1 MSESIPARVPGG
13 VDVYPEAALRQA
25 RDAMLDAARAKAE
38 FVANVSHEVRTPM
51 TAILGMTDLALQ
63 TELTAE
69 QREYLTAVRSAS
81 EELLALLEDLLDFS
95 ALDAGRLAVQR
106 VSFELRESVAEAV
119 RGLEPRARDK
129 RLALACEIA
138 PSVPDA
144 VLGDPKRLR
153 QVIEKLVD
161 NAIKFTE
168 QGGVTVRVDAEAAA
182 GETLVHCAVS
192 DTGIGIP
199 REKQE
204 VIFDPFVQ
212 GDGSASRR
220 HGGTG
225 LGLAIAVEV
234 VQLMRGR
241 IWVESEVGRGS
252 TFHFTARLAKEPLSP
267 PARDPGPAPLRGGAG
282 GLHVL
287 LAEDNAVNRKVAVRL
302 LEKRGHTVVAVE
314 DGRQALRALD
324 GERFDIALMDV
335 QMPEMDGFE
344 ATAAV
349 RARER
354 VQGGHLPI
362 VALTAH
368 AMKGDRERCL
378 EAGMDAYVAKPVNA
392 EELFATLERLVPGA
406 GR

>member
-1 MSESIPARVPGG
+1 MSEPIRTRVPGN
-13 VDVYPEAALRQA
+13 PCAEAALRQA
-25 RDAMLDAARAKAE
+25 RHAMLEAARAKAE

-51 TAILGMTDLALQ
+51 TAILGMTDLALE

-69 QREYLTAVRSAS
+69 QREYLTAVRSAAD
-81 EELLALLEDLLDFS
+81 ELLALLEDLLDFS
-95 ALDAGRLAVQR
+95 ALDACRLAVQR
-106 VSFELRESVAEAV
+106 VPFSLRESVGDSV
-119 RGLEPRARDK
+119 RTHEPRAQDRD
-129 RLALACEIA
+129 LALTCEIA

-144 VLGDPKRLR
+144 VVGDPRRLR

-161 NAIKFTE
+161 NAIKFTA
-168 QGGVTVRVDAEAAA
+168 QGGVAVRVDAEVAAD
-182 GETLVHCAVS
+182 EVLLHCSVA

-199 REKQE
+199 REQQE
-204 VIFDPFVQ
+204 TIFEPFVQ
-212 GDGSASRR
+212 GDGSATRR
-220 HGGTG
+220 YGGTG
-225 LGLAIAVEV
+225 LGLAIASDV
-234 VQLMRGR
+234 VQLMGGN
-241 IWVESEVGRGS
+241 IWVESEAGRGS
-252 TFHFTARLAKEPLSP
+252 TFHFTARLAQEPLSP
-267 PARDPGPAPLRGGAG
+267 PAPDRRPAPLRGGAG

-354 VQGGHLPI
+354 VEGGHLPI
-362 VALTAH
+362 VALTAY

-392 EELFATLERLVPGA
+392 DELFATLERLVPGA

>member
-1 MSESIPARVPGG
+1 MSEPIRTRVPGN
-13 VDVYPEAALRQA
+13 PCAEAALRQA
-25 RDAMLDAARAKAE
+25 RHAMLEAARAKAE

-51 TAILGMTDLALQ
+51 TAILGMTDLALE

-69 QREYLTAVRSAS
+69 QREYLTAVRSAAD
-81 EELLALLEDLLDFS
+81 ELLALLEDLLDFS
-95 ALDAGRLAVQR
+95 ALDACRLAVQR
-106 VSFELRESVAEAV
+106 VPFSLRESVGDSV
-119 RGLEPRARDK
+119 RTHEPRAQDRD
-129 RLALACEIA
+129 LALTCEIA

-144 VLGDPKRLR
+144 VVGDPRRLR

-161 NAIKFTE
+161 NAIKFTA
-168 QGGVTVRVDAEAAA
+168 QGGVAVRVDAEVAAD
-182 GETLVHCAVS
+182 EVLLHCSVA

-199 REKQE
+199 REQQE
-204 VIFDPFVQ
+204 TIFEPFVQ
-212 GDGSASRR
+212 GDGSATRR
-220 HGGTG
+220 YGGTG
-225 LGLAIAVEV
+225 LGLAIASDV
-234 VQLMRGR
+234 VQLMGGN
-241 IWVESEVGRGS
+241 IWVESEAGRGS
-252 TFHFTARLAKEPLSP
+252 TFHFTARLAQEPLSP
-267 PARDPGPAPLRGGAG
+267 PAPDRRPAPLRGGAG

-354 VQGGHLPI
+354 VEGGHLPI
-362 VALTAH
+362 VALTAY

-392 EELFATLERLVPGA
+392 DELFATLERLVPEA

>member
-1 MSESIPARVPGG
+1 MSEPIRTRVPGN
-13 VDVYPEAALRQA
+13 PCAEAALRQA
-25 RDAMLDAARAKAE
+25 RHAMLEAARAKAE

-51 TAILGMTDLALQ
+51 TAILGMTDLALE

-69 QREYLTAVRSAS
+69 QREYLTAVRSAAD
-81 EELLALLEDLLDFS
+81 ELLALLEDLLDFS
-95 ALDAGRLAVQR
+95 ALDACRLAVQR
-106 VSFELRESVAEAV
+106 VPFSLRESVGDSV
-119 RGLEPRARDK
+119 RTHEPRAQDRD
-129 RLALACEIA
+129 LALTCEIA

-144 VLGDPKRLR
+144 VVGDPRRLR
-153 QVIEKLVD
+153 QVIAKLVD
-161 NAIKFTE
+161 NAIKFTA
-168 QGGVTVRVDAEAAA
+168 QGGVAVRVDAEVAAD
-182 GETLVHCAVS
+182 EVLLHCSVA

-199 REKQE
+199 REQQE
-204 VIFDPFVQ
+204 TIFEPFVQ
-212 GDGSASRR
+212 GDGSATRR
-220 HGGTG
+220 YGGTG
-225 LGLAIAVEV
+225 LGLAIASDV
-234 VQLMRGR
+234 VQLMGGN
-241 IWVESEVGRGS
+241 IWVESEAGRGS
-252 TFHFTARLAKEPLSP
+252 TFHFTARLAQEPLSP
-267 PARDPGPAPLRGGAG
+267 PAPDRRPAPLRGGAG

-354 VQGGHLPI
+354 VEGGHLPI
-362 VALTAH
+362 VALTAY

-392 EELFATLERLVPGA
+392 DELFATLERLVPGA

>member
-1 MSESIPARVPGG
+1 MSEPIRTRVPGN
-13 VDVYPEAALRQA
+13 PCAEAALRQA
-25 RDAMLDAARAKAE
+25 RHAMLEAARAKAE

-51 TAILGMTDLALQ
+51 TAILGMTDLALE

-69 QREYLTAVRSAS
+69 QREYLTAVRSAAD
-81 EELLALLEDLLDFS
+81 ELLALLEDLLDFS
-95 ALDAGRLAVQR
+95 ALDACRLAVQR
-106 VSFELRESVAEAV
+106 VPFSLRESVGDSV
-119 RGLEPRARDK
+119 RTHEPRAQDRD
-129 RLALACEIA
+129 LALTCEIA

-144 VLGDPKRLR
+144 VVGDPRRLR

-161 NAIKFTE
+161 NAIKFTA
-168 QGGVTVRVDAEAAA
+168 QGGVAVRVDAEVAAD
-182 GETLVHCAVS
+182 EVLLHCSVA

-199 REKQE
+199 REQQE
-204 VIFDPFVQ
+204 TIFEPFVQ
-212 GDGSASRR
+212 GDGSATRR
-220 HGGTG
+220 YGGTG
-225 LGLAIAVEV
+225 LGLAIASDV
-234 VQLMRGR
+234 VQLMGGN
-241 IWVESEVGRGS
+241 IWVESEAGRGS
-252 TFHFTARLAKEPLSP
+252 TFHFTARLAQEPLSP
-267 PARDPGPAPLRGGAG
+267 PAPDRRPAPLRGGAG

-302 LEKRGHTVVAVE
+302 LQKRGHTVVAVE

-324 GERFDIALMDV
+324 GERFDVVLMDV

-354 VQGGHLPI
+354 VEGGHLPI
-362 VALTAH
+362 VALTAY

-392 EELFATLERLVPGA
+392 DELFATLERLVPGA

>member
-1 MSESIPARVPGG
+1 LSEPIRTRMPVNPCA
-13 VDVYPEAALRQA
+13 EAALRQA
-25 RDAMLDAARAKAE
+25 RHAVLEAARAKAE

-51 TAILGMTDLALQ
+51 TAILGMTDLALE

-69 QREYLTAVRSAS
+69 QREYLRAVRTAAD
-81 EELLALLEDLLDFS
+81 ELLALLEDLLDFS
-95 ALDAGRLAVQR
+95 ALDACRLAVQR
-106 VSFELRESVAEAV
+106 VPFSLRESAGESV
-119 RGLEPRARDK
+119 RTHEPRAREKD
-129 RLALACEIA
+129 LALTCEIA

-144 VLGDPKRLR
+144 VVGDPRRLR
-153 QVIEKLVD
+153 QVIEKLID
-161 NAIKFTE
+161 NAIKFTS
-168 QGGVTVRVDAEAAA
+168 QGGVAVRVDAEVAAD
-182 GETLVHCAVS
+182 EVLLHCSVA

-199 REKQE
+199 REQQE
-204 VIFDPFVQ
+204 TIFEPFVQ

-220 HGGTG
+220 YGGTG
-225 LGLAIAVEV
+225 LGLAIASDV
-234 VQLMRGR
+234 VQLMGGHN
-241 IWVESEVGRGS
+241 WVESEAGRGS
-252 TFHFTARLAKEPLSP
+252 TFHFTARLAQEPLSP
-267 PARDPGPAPLRGGAG
+267 RAPDRRPAPLRGGTG

-354 VQGGHLPI
+354 VEGGHLPI
-362 VALTAH
+362 VALTAY

-392 EELFATLERLVPGA
+392 DELFATLERLVPGA

>member
-1 MSESIPARVPGG
+1 LSEPIRTRMPGN
-13 VDVYPEAALRQA
+13 PCAEAALRQA
-25 RDAMLDAARAKAE
+25 RHAVLEAARAKAE

-51 TAILGMTDLALQ
+51 TAILGMTDLALE

-69 QREYLTAVRSAS
+69 QREYLTAVRSAAD
-81 EELLALLEDLLDFS
+81 ELLALLEDLLDFS
-95 ALDAGRLAVQR
+95 ALDACRLAVQR
-106 VSFELRESVAEAV
+106 VPFSLRESVGDSV
-119 RGLEPRARDK
+119 RTHEPRAQDRD
-129 RLALACEIA
+129 LALTCEIA

-144 VLGDPKRLR
+144 VVGDPRRLR

-161 NAIKFTE
+161 NAIKFTA
-168 QGGVTVRVDAEAAA
+168 QGGVAVRVDAEVAAD
-182 GETLVHCAVS
+182 EVLLHCSVA

-199 REKQE
+199 REQQE
-204 VIFDPFVQ
+204 TIFEPFVQ
-212 GDGSASRR
+212 GDGSATRR
-220 HGGTG
+220 YGGTG
-225 LGLAIAVEV
+225 LGLAIASDV
-234 VQLMRGR
+234 VQLMGGN
-241 IWVESEVGRGS
+241 IWVESEAGRGS
-252 TFHFTARLAKEPLSP
+252 TFHFTARLAQEPLSP
-267 PARDPGPAPLRGGAG
+267 PAPDRRPAPLRGGAG

-324 GERFDIALMDV
+324 GERFDVALMDV

-354 VQGGHLPI
+354 VEGGHLPI
-362 VALTAH
+362 VALTAY

-392 EELFATLERLVPGA
+392 DELFATLERLVPGA

>member
-1 MSESIPARVPGG
+1 MSEPIRTRVPGN
-13 VDVYPEAALRQA
+13 PCAEAALRQA
-25 RDAMLDAARAKAE
+25 RHAMLEAARAKAE

-51 TAILGMTDLALQ
+51 TAILGMTDLALE

-69 QREYLTAVRSAS
+69 QREYLTAVRSAAD
-81 EELLALLEDLLDFS
+81 ELLALLEDLLDFS
-95 ALDAGRLAVQR
+95 ALDACRLAVQR
-106 VSFELRESVAEAV
+106 VPFSLRESVGDSV
-119 RGLEPRARDK
+119 RTHEPRAQDRD
-129 RLALACEIA
+129 LALTCEIA

-144 VLGDPKRLR
+144 VVGDPRRLR

-161 NAIKFTE
+161 NAIKFTA
-168 QGGVTVRVDAEAAA
+168 QGGVAVRVDAEVAAD
-182 GETLVHCAVS
+182 EVLLHCSVA

-199 REKQE
+199 REQQE
-204 VIFDPFVQ
+204 TIFEPFVQ
-212 GDGSASRR
+212 GDGSATRR
-220 HGGTG
+220 YGGTG
-225 LGLAIAVEV
+225 LGLAIASDV
-234 VQLMRGR
+234 VQLMGGN
-241 IWVESEVGRGS
+241 IWVESEAGRGS
-252 TFHFTARLAKEPLSP
+252 TFHFTVRLAQEPLSP
-267 PARDPGPAPLRGGAG
+267 PAPDRRPAPLRGGAG

-324 GERFDIALMDV
+324 GERFDVALMDV

-354 VQGGHLPI
+354 VEGGHLPI
-362 VALTAH
+362 VALTAY

-392 EELFATLERLVPGA
+392 DELFATLERLVPGA

>member
-1 MSESIPARVPGG
+1 LSEPIRTRMPVNPCA
-13 VDVYPEAALRQA
+13 EAALRQA
-25 RDAMLDAARAKAE
+25 RHAVLEAARAKAE

-51 TAILGMTDLALQ
+51 TAILGMTDLALE

-69 QREYLTAVRSAS
+69 QREYLRAVRTAAD
-81 EELLALLEDLLDFS
+81 ELLALLEDLLDFS
-95 ALDAGRLAVQR
+95 ALDACRLAVQR
-106 VSFELRESVAEAV
+106 VPFSLRESAGESV
-119 RGLEPRARDK
+119 RTHEPRAREKD
-129 RLALACEIA
+129 LALTCEIA

-144 VLGDPKRLR
+144 VVGDPRRLR
-153 QVIEKLVD
+153 QVIEKLID
-161 NAIKFTE
+161 NAIKFTA
-168 QGGVTVRVDAEAAA
+168 QGGVAVRVDAEVAAD
-182 GETLVHCAVS
+182 EVLLHCSVA

-199 REKQE
+199 REQQE
-204 VIFDPFVQ
+204 TIFEPFVQ
-212 GDGSASRR
+212 GDGSATRR
-220 HGGTG
+220 YGGTG
-225 LGLAIAVEV
+225 LGLAIASDV
-234 VQLMRGR
+234 VQLMGGN
-241 IWVESEVGRGS
+241 IWVESEAGRGS
-252 TFHFTARLAKEPLSP
+252 TFHFTARLAQEPLSP
-267 PARDPGPAPLRGGAG
+267 RAPDRRPAPLRGGTG

-354 VQGGHLPI
+354 VEGGHLPI
-362 VALTAH
+362 VALTAY

-392 EELFATLERLVPGA
+392 DELFATLERLVPGA

>member
-1 MSESIPARVPGG
+1 LSEPIRTRVPGN
-13 VDVYPEAALRQA
+13 PCAEAALRQA
-25 RDAMLDAARAKAE
+25 RHAMLEAARAKAE

-51 TAILGMTDLALQ
+51 TAILGMTDLALE

-69 QREYLTAVRSAS
+69 QREYLTAVRSAAD
-81 EELLALLEDLLDFS
+81 ELLALLEDLLDFS
-95 ALDAGRLAVQR
+95 ALDACRLAVQR
-106 VSFELRESVAEAV
+106 VPFSLRESVGDSV
-119 RGLEPRARDK
+119 RTHEPRAQDRD
-129 RLALACEIA
+129 LALTCEIA

-144 VLGDPKRLR
+144 VVGDPRRLR

-161 NAIKFTE
+161 NAIKFTA
-168 QGGVTVRVDAEAAA
+168 QGGVAVRVDAEVAAD
-182 GETLVHCAVS
+182 EVLLHCSVA

-199 REKQE
+199 REQQE
-204 VIFDPFVQ
+204 TIFEPFVQ
-212 GDGSASRR
+212 GDGSATRR
-220 HGGTG
+220 YGGTG
-225 LGLAIAVEV
+225 LGLAIASDV
-234 VQLMRGR
+234 VQLMGGN
-241 IWVESEVGRGS
+241 IWVESEAGRGS
-252 TFHFTARLAKEPLSP
+252 TFHFTVRLAQEPLSP
-267 PARDPGPAPLRGGAG
+267 PAPDRRPAPLRGGAG

-354 VQGGHLPI
+354 VEGGHLPI
-362 VALTAH
+362 VALTAY

>member
-1 MSESIPARVPGG
+1 MSEPIGKRMPVNPCA
-13 VDVYPEAALRQA
+13 EAALRQA
-25 RDAMLDAARAKAE
+25 RQAVLEAARAKAE

-51 TAILGMTDLALQ
+51 TAILGMTDLALE

-69 QREYLTAVRSAS
+69 QREYLRAVRTAAD
-81 EELLALLEDLLDFS
+81 ELLALLEDLLDFS
-95 ALDAGRLAVQR
+95 ALDACRLAVQR
-106 VSFELRESVAEAV
+106 VPFSLRESAGESV
-119 RGLEPRARDK
+119 RTHEPRAREKD
-129 RLALACEIA
+129 LALTCEIA

-144 VLGDPKRLR
+144 VVGDPRRLR
-153 QVIEKLVD
+153 QVIEKLID
-161 NAIKFTE
+161 NAIKFTA
-168 QGGVTVRVDAEAAA
+168 QGGVAVRVDAEVAAD
-182 GETLVHCAVS
+182 EVLLHCSVA

-199 REKQE
+199 REQQE
-204 VIFDPFVQ
+204 TIFEPFVQ
-212 GDGSASRR
+212 GDGSATRR
-220 HGGTG
+220 YGGTG
-225 LGLAIAVEV
+225 LGLAIASDV
-234 VQLMRGR
+234 VQLMGGN
-241 IWVESEVGRGS
+241 IWVESEAGRGS
-252 TFHFTARLAKEPLSP
+252 TFHFTARLAQEPLSP
-267 PARDPGPAPLRGGAG
+267 PAPDRRPAPLRGGAG

-324 GERFDIALMDV
+324 GERFDVALMDV

-354 VQGGHLPI
+354 VEGGHLPI
-362 VALTAH
+362 VALTAY

-392 EELFATLERLVPGA
+392 DELFATLERLVPEA

>member
-1 MSESIPARVPGG
+1 MSEPIRTRMPGN
-13 VDVYPEAALRQA
+13 PCAEAALRQA
-25 RDAMLDAARAKAE
+25 RHAVLEAARAKAE

-51 TAILGMTDLALQ
+51 TAILGMTDLALE

-69 QREYLTAVRSAS
+69 QREYLTAVRTAAD
-81 EELLALLEDLLDFS
+81 ELLALLEDLLDFS
-95 ALDAGRLAVQR
+95 ALDACRLAVQR
-106 VSFELRESVAEAV
+106 VPFSLRESAGESV
-119 RGLEPRARDK
+119 RTHEPRAREKD
-129 RLALACEIA
+129 LALTCEIA

-144 VLGDPKRLR
+144 VVGDPRRLR
-153 QVIEKLVD
+153 QVIEKLID
-161 NAIKFTE
+161 NAIKFTA
-168 QGGVTVRVDAEAAA
+168 QGGVAVRVDAEVAAD
-182 GETLVHCAVS
+182 EVLLHCSVA

-199 REKQE
+199 REQQE
-204 VIFDPFVQ
+204 TIFEPFVQ

-220 HGGTG
+220 YGGTG
-225 LGLAIAVEV
+225 LGLAIASDV
-234 VQLMRGR
+234 VQLMGGH
-241 IWVESEVGRGS
+241 IWVESEAGRGS
-252 TFHFTARLAKEPLSP
+252 TFHFTARLAQEPLSP
-267 PARDPGPAPLRGGAG
+267 PAPDRRPAPLRGGAG

-324 GERFDIALMDV
+324 GERFDVALMDV

-354 VQGGHLPI
+354 VEGGHLPI
-362 VALTAH
+362 VALTAY

-392 EELFATLERLVPGA
+392 DELFATLERLVPEA

>member
-1 MSESIPARVPGG
+1 MRRPLNPCA
-13 VDVYPEAALRQA
+13 EAALRQA
-25 RDAMLDAARAKAE
+25 RHAVLDAARAKAE

-51 TAILGMTDLALQ
+51 TAILGMTDLALE

-69 QREYLTAVRSAS
+69 QREYLTAVRSAAD
-81 EELLALLEDLLDFS
+81 ELLALLEDLLDFS
-95 ALDAGRLAVQR
+95 ALDACRLAVQR
-106 VSFELRESVAEAV
+106 VPFSLRESVGDSV
-119 RGLEPRARDK
+119 RTHEPRAQDRD
-129 RLALACEIA
+129 LALTCEIA

-144 VLGDPKRLR
+144 VVGDPRRLR

-161 NAIKFTE
+161 NAIKFTG
-168 QGGVTVRVDAEAAA
+168 QGGVAVRVDAEVAAD
-182 GETLVHCAVS
+182 EVLLHCSVA

-199 REKQE
+199 REQQE
-204 VIFDPFVQ
+204 TIFEPFVQ
-212 GDGSASRR
+212 GDGSATRR
-220 HGGTG
+220 YGGTG
-225 LGLAIAVEV
+225 LGLAIASDV
-234 VQLMRGR
+234 VQLMGGN
-241 IWVESEVGRGS
+241 IWVESEAGRGS
-252 TFHFTARLAKEPLSP
+252 TFHFTARLAQEPLSP
-267 PARDPGPAPLRGGAG
+267 PAPDRRPAPLRGGAG

-302 LEKRGHTVVAVE
+302 LQKRGHTVVAVE

-324 GERFDIALMDV
+324 GERFDVVLMDV

-354 VQGGHLPI
+354 VEGGHLPI
-362 VALTAH
+362 VALTAY

-392 EELFATLERLVPGA
+392 DELFATLERLVPGA

>member
-1 MSESIPARVPGG
+1 LSEPIRTRVPGN
-13 VDVYPEAALRQA
+13 PCAEAALRQA
-25 RDAMLDAARAKAE
+25 RHAMLEAARAKAE

-51 TAILGMTDLALQ
+51 TAILGMTDLALE

-69 QREYLTAVRSAS
+69 QREYLTAVRSAAD
-81 EELLALLEDLLDFS
+81 ELLALLEDLLDFS
-95 ALDAGRLAVQR
+95 ALDACRLAVQR
-106 VSFELRESVAEAV
+106 VPFSLRESVGDSV
-119 RGLEPRARDK
+119 RTHEPRAQDRD
-129 RLALACEIA
+129 LALTCEIA

-144 VLGDPKRLR
+144 VVGDPRRLR

-161 NAIKFTE
+161 NAIKFTA
-168 QGGVTVRVDAEAAA
+168 QGGVAVRVDAEVAAD
-182 GETLVHCAVS
+182 EVLLHCSVA

-199 REKQE
+199 REQQE
-204 VIFDPFVQ
+204 TIFEPFVQ
-212 GDGSASRR
+212 GDGSATRR
-220 HGGTG
+220 YGGTG
-225 LGLAIAVEV
+225 LGLAIASDV
-234 VQLMRGR
+234 VQLMGGN
-241 IWVESEVGRGS
+241 IWVESEAGRGS
-252 TFHFTARLAKEPLSP
+252 TFHFTVRLAQEPLSP
-267 PARDPGPAPLRGGAG
+267 PAPDRRPAPLRGGAG

-354 VQGGHLPI
+354 VEGGHLPI
-362 VALTAH
+362 VALTAY

-392 EELFATLERLVPGA
+392 DELFATLERLVPGA

>member
-1 MSESIPARVPGG
+1 LSEPIRTRVPGN
-13 VDVYPEAALRQA
+13 PCAEAALRQA
-25 RDAMLDAARAKAE
+25 RHAMLEAARAKAE

-51 TAILGMTDLALQ
+51 TAILGMTDLALE

-69 QREYLTAVRSAS
+69 QREYLTAVRSAAD
-81 EELLALLEDLLDFS
+81 ELLALLEDLLDFS
-95 ALDAGRLAVQR
+95 ALDACRLAVQR
-106 VSFELRESVAEAV
+106 VPFSLRESVGDSV
-119 RGLEPRARDK
+119 RTHEPRAQDRD
-129 RLALACEIA
+129 LALTCEIA

-144 VLGDPKRLR
+144 VVGDPRRLR

-161 NAIKFTE
+161 NAIKFTA
-168 QGGVTVRVDAEAAA
+168 QGGVAVRVDAEVAAD
-182 GETLVHCAVS
+182 EVLLHCSVA

-199 REKQE
+199 REQQE
-204 VIFDPFVQ
+204 TIFEPFVQ
-212 GDGSASRR
+212 GDGSATRR
-220 HGGTG
+220 YGGTG
-225 LGLAIAVEV
+225 LGLAIASDV
-234 VQLMRGR
+234 VQLMGGN
-241 IWVESEVGRGS
+241 IWVESEAGRGS
-252 TFHFTARLAKEPLSP
+252 TFHFTARLAQEPLSP
-267 PARDPGPAPLRGGAG
+267 PAPDRRPAPLRGGAG

-354 VQGGHLPI
+354 VEGGHLPI
-362 VALTAH
+362 VALTAY

-392 EELFATLERLVPGA
+392 DELFATLERLVPGA
-406 GR
+406 ER

>member
-1 MSESIPARVPGG
+1 ESVG
-13 VDVYPEAALRQA
+13 D
-25 RDAMLDAARAKAE
+25 
-38 FVANVSHEVRTPM
+38 SVRTHEPR
-51 TAILGMTDLALQ
+51 AQDRDLAL
-63 TELTAE
+63 T
-69 QREYLTAVRSAS
+69 
-81 EELLALLEDLLDFS
+81 
-95 ALDAGRLAVQR
+95 
-106 VSFELRESVAEAV
+106 
-119 RGLEPRARDK
+119 
-129 RLALACEIA
+129 CEIA

-144 VLGDPKRLR
+144 VVGDPRRLR

-161 NAIKFTE
+161 NAIKFTA
-168 QGGVTVRVDAEAAA
+168 QGGVAVRVDAEVAAD
-182 GETLVHCAVS
+182 EVLLHCSVA

-199 REKQE
+199 REQQE
-204 VIFDPFVQ
+204 TIFEPFVQ
-212 GDGSASRR
+212 GDGSATRR
-220 HGGTG
+220 YGGTG
-225 LGLAIAVEV
+225 LGLAIASDV
-234 VQLMRGR
+234 VQLMGGN
-241 IWVESEVGRGS
+241 IWVESEAGRGS
-252 TFHFTARLAKEPLSP
+252 TFHFTARLAQEPLSP
-267 PARDPGPAPLRGGAG
+267 PAPDRRPAPLRGGAG

-324 GERFDIALMDV
+324 GERFDVALMDV

-354 VQGGHLPI
+354 VEGGHLPI
-362 VALTAH
+362 VALTAY

-392 EELFATLERLVPGA
+392 DELFATLERLVPGA

>member
-1 MSESIPARVPGG
+1 LSEPIRTRVPGN
-13 VDVYPEAALRQA
+13 PCAEAALRQA
-25 RDAMLDAARAKAE
+25 RHAMLEAARAKAE

-51 TAILGMTDLALQ
+51 TAILGMTDLALE

-69 QREYLTAVRSAS
+69 QREYLTAVRSAAD
-81 EELLALLEDLLDFS
+81 ELLALLEDLLDFS
-95 ALDAGRLAVQR
+95 ALDACRLAVQR
-106 VSFELRESVAEAV
+106 VPFSLRESVGDSV
-119 RGLEPRARDK
+119 RTHEPRAQDRD
-129 RLALACEIA
+129 LALTCEIA

-144 VLGDPKRLR
+144 VVGDPRRLR

-161 NAIKFTE
+161 NAIKFTA
-168 QGGVTVRVDAEAAA
+168 QGGVAVRVDAEVAAD
-182 GETLVHCAVS
+182 EVLLHCSVA

-199 REKQE
+199 REQQE
-204 VIFDPFVQ
+204 TIFEPFVQ
-212 GDGSASRR
+212 GDGSATRR
-220 HGGTG
+220 YGGTG
-225 LGLAIAVEV
+225 LGLAIASDV
-234 VQLMRGR
+234 VQLMGGN
-241 IWVESEVGRGS
+241 IWVESEAGRGS
-252 TFHFTARLAKEPLSP
+252 TFHFTARLAQEPLSP
-267 PARDPGPAPLRGGAG
+267 PAPDRRPAPLRGGAG

-324 GERFDIALMDV
+324 GERFDVALMDV

-354 VQGGHLPI
+354 VEGGHLPI
-362 VALTAH
+362 VALTAY

-392 EELFATLERLVPGA
+392 DELFATLERLVPGA

>member
-1 MSESIPARVPGG
+1 LSEPIRTRVPGN
-13 VDVYPEAALRQA
+13 PCAEAALRQA
-25 RDAMLDAARAKAE
+25 RHAMLEAARAKAE

-51 TAILGMTDLALQ
+51 TAILGMTDLALE

-69 QREYLTAVRSAS
+69 QREYLTAVRSAAD
-81 EELLALLEDLLDFS
+81 ELLALLEDLLDFS
-95 ALDAGRLAVQR
+95 ALDACRLAVQR
-106 VSFELRESVAEAV
+106 VPFSLRESVGDSV
-119 RGLEPRARDK
+119 RTHEPRAQDRD
-129 RLALACEIA
+129 LALTCEIA

-144 VLGDPKRLR
+144 VVGDPRRLR

-161 NAIKFTE
+161 NAIKFTA
-168 QGGVTVRVDAEAAA
+168 QGGVAVRVDAEVAAD
-182 GETLVHCAVS
+182 EVLLHCSVA

-199 REKQE
+199 REQQE
-204 VIFDPFVQ
+204 TIFEPFVQ
-212 GDGSASRR
+212 GDGSATRR
-220 HGGTG
+220 YGGTG
-225 LGLAIAVEV
+225 LGLAIASDV
-234 VQLMRGR
+234 VQLMGGN
-241 IWVESEVGRGS
+241 IWVESEAGRGS
-252 TFHFTARLAKEPLSP
+252 TFHFTARLAQEPLSP
-267 PARDPGPAPLRGGAG
+267 PAPDRRPAPLRGGAG

-354 VQGGHLPI
+354 VEGGHLPI
-362 VALTAH
+362 VALTAY

-392 EELFATLERLVPGA
+392 DELFATLERLVPGA

>member
-1 MSESIPARVPGG
+1 MSEPIRTRVPGN
-13 VDVYPEAALRQA
+13 PCAEAALRQA
-25 RDAMLDAARAKAE
+25 RHAMLEAARAKAE

-51 TAILGMTDLALQ
+51 TAILGMTDLALE

-69 QREYLTAVRSAS
+69 QREYLTAVRSAAD
-81 EELLALLEDLLDFS
+81 ELLALLEDLLDFS
-95 ALDAGRLAVQR
+95 ALDACRLAVQR
-106 VSFELRESVAEAV
+106 VPFSLRESVGDSV
-119 RGLEPRARDK
+119 RTHEPRAQDRD
-129 RLALACEIA
+129 LALTCEIA

-144 VLGDPKRLR
+144 VVGDPRRLR

-161 NAIKFTE
+161 NAIKFTA
-168 QGGVTVRVDAEAAA
+168 QGGVAVRVDAEVAAD
-182 GETLVHCAVS
+182 EVLLHCSVA

-199 REKQE
+199 REQQE
-204 VIFDPFVQ
+204 TIFEPFVQ
-212 GDGSASRR
+212 GDGSATRR
-220 HGGTG
+220 YGGTG
-225 LGLAIAVEV
+225 LGLAIASDV
-234 VQLMRGR
+234 VQLMGGN
-241 IWVESEVGRGS
+241 IWVESEAGRGS
-252 TFHFTARLAKEPLSP
+252 TFHFTARLAQEPLSP
-267 PARDPGPAPLRGGAG
+267 PAPDRRPAPLRGGAG